1 MKFRNYAF
9 DVKEFMKIVSKAME
23 QVKKNLQEYK
33 GG

>member
-9 DVKEFMKIVSKAME
+9 DVKEFMRIVLKAME

-33 GG
+33 